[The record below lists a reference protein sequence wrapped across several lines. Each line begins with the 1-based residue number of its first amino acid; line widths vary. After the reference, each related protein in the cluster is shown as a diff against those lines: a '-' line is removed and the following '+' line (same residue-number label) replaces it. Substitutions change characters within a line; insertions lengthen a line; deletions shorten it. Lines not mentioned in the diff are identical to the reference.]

1 MNYIRAGDAY
11 SIARVLTENGNI
23 YGLTTSTDSH
33 MLKNSEW
40 GAVAYLTKSQY
51 GIESIDIAVN
61 KKNMN
66 SGNSSSTKEQRNL
79 LASVYAVTG
88 YNDKEWN
95 DYLGT
100 SNSASSTGNIYGIYD
115 LSGGSLES
123 TSGYI
128 SNGNNML
135 GNGGSLTEWIN
146 YNNYRT
152 VSDEY
157 RVVYNANDIGNTDE
171 EKSNSNYLLNNNNY
185 GEALNEISAQGYGA
199 PTWNEDL
206 FHYPSKGT
214 PFMDRGGSYSN
225 GAQAGVF
232 YLGCNDGIPGYG
244 SVFRVVLI

>member
-88 YNDKEWN
+88 YNDNDKEWN

-146 YNNYRT
+146 YNNYFIILQT
-152 VSDEY
+152 E
-157 RVVYNANDIGNTDE
+157 
-171 EKSNSNYLLNNNNY
+171 LLLWT
-185 GEALNEISAQGYGA
+185 GEAVIQMELKQECFI
-199 PTWNEDL
+199 
-206 FHYPSKGT
+206 
-214 PFMDRGGSYSN
+214 
-225 GAQAGVF
+225 
-232 YLGCNDGIPGYG
+232 
-244 SVFRVVLI
+244 